1 MRFRCRYGV
10 RGGRKEGAVP
20 RWRVDFQKTVGA
32 ARASPSL
39 IGGLC
44 PAAILS
50 AAPRMQTTLLVGQRP
65 KRDSFGVDFQGGAQ
79 ESPRTS
85 FSVAKKKKK
94 KEKNVKN
101 LLFFKNHEKILKI
114 KKINEGKKKEGS
126 KKKKAEKFVKFE
138 KLRHF
143 FHDPRD
149 FNFYSR
155 QIPSSE
161 GI

>member
-1 MRFRCRYGV
+1 MRFRCRYGM

-94 KEKNVKN
+94 K
-101 LLFFKNHEKILKI
+101 
-114 KKINEGKKKEGS
+114 KKT
-126 KKKKAEKFVKFE
+126 
-138 KLRHF
+138 
-143 FHDPRD
+143 
-149 FNFYSR
+149 
-155 QIPSSE
+155 
-161 GI
+161 

>member
-1 MRFRCRYGV
+1 MDTLPSLAQNSRGFIDSRKMALAGLDRTNPEQNGIYIEHRSHLGMRFRCRYGV

-20 RWRVDFQKTVGA
+20 RWRADFQKTVGA

-50 AAPRMQTTLLVGQRP
+50 AAPRMQTTLLVGWRP

-85 FSVAKKKKK
+85 FSVLKKKKK
-94 KEKNVKN
+94 T
-101 LLFFKNHEKILKI
+101 
-114 KKINEGKKKEGS
+114 
-126 KKKKAEKFVKFE
+126 
-138 KLRHF
+138 
-143 FHDPRD
+143 
-149 FNFYSR
+149 
-155 QIPSSE
+155 
-161 GI
+161 